1 MNKKI
6 LSREALLFNLNYFF
20 SFAPQVCA
28 VVKADAYGH
37 GIKDVVE
44 ILQDKPSYYGVANV
58 DEAEKIVDV
67 CPNARVIILDRVS
80 DFSLAQKYYLTA
92 VSLADVRK
100 AIRLNVSQRCF
111 IKICSGM
118 NRFGINCKDE
128 KKMATLKELIA
139 GHEFAG
145 ISGHFS
151 SPTNCRVSKREYLD
165 FLQARQFLDKN
176 FLVNFGGSGAKN
188 FPCDILR
195 VGIGLYGYGDKNL
208 KKVMRLN
215 SQILQIR
222 SLEKGEKAGYD
233 GKFKAKRRTTLAIV
247 GVGYGD
253 GFDRNSSKKI
263 KVKIDGK
270 VFNAVG
276 IMCMDCCFV
285 DVTGGNVK
293 VGNEVEM
300 FDDAVA
306 MAKWSKKSTYEI
318 LTNFSLF
325 RGKTIKS

>member
-1 MNKKI
+1 MNKKF
-6 LSREALLFNLNYFF
+6 LSREALLFNLNHFY

-37 GIKDVVE
+37 GLKDVVK
-44 ILQDKPSYYGVANV
+44 ILQDAPSFYGVSNI
-58 DEAEKIVDV
+58 DEAEKVVNV
-67 CPNARVIILDRVS
+67 CPKARVIVLDRVS
-80 DFSLAQKYYLTA
+80 DFSYAKKYYLTA
-92 VSLADVRK
+92 VSLADVKK
-100 AIRLNVSQRCF
+100 AIRLKVTQKCF
-111 IKICSGM
+111 IKLCSNM
-118 NRFGINCKDE
+118 NRFGINCKDD
-128 KKMATLKELIA
+128 KMMASLKEMVKN
-139 GHEFAG
+139 HDFAG

-151 SPTNCRVSKREYLD
+151 APTNYFISKNEYKD

-176 FLVNFGGSGAKN
+176 LHVSFGGSGAKN

-208 KKVMRLN
+208 KKVMSLN

-233 GKFKAKRRTTLAIV
+233 GCFKAKKRTTLAVV

-253 GFDRNSSKKI
+253 GFDRNSSKKL
-263 KVKIDGK
+263 KVTIGQKS
-270 VFNAVG
+270 FNIVG
-276 IMCMDCCFV
+276 YMCMDSCFV

-293 VGNEVEM
+293 VGSDVEM
-300 FDDAVA
+300 FDDADK
-306 MAKWSKKSTYEI
+306 MAKWTKKSPYEV

-325 RGKTIKS
+325 RGKTIIY